1 MELFFTSRVGAQRK
15 LNFLEE
21 AMLKSLYVCATTAAL
36 ALGASNGHAMSIN
49 IGAGLKPALDA
60 TDVIQ
65 KTAVYIVE
73 GRRYCFYFDGWHG
86 AGWYRCGFAHR
97 RNLGWGGEYGWQGWS
112 YGPAA
117 KRYGHGGT
125 TVRQGKTVRQG
136 TTVREGT
143 TVRQGTTVREGTTVR
158 SRSTVR
164 EKTQGPSRNVG
175 GTTTIRRSTTGAGS
189 AGDREIKGG
198 GAPTGG
204 GKVQGGVQGG
214 PKAHAG
220 GGKAEGGAQG
230 GKGGGGEKQ

>member
-1 MELFFTSRVGAQRK
+1 
-15 LNFLEE
+15 
-21 AMLKSLYVCATTAAL
+21 
-36 ALGASNGHAMSIN
+36 MSIN
-49 IGAGLKPALDA
+49 IGAGVKPALDA

-65 KTAVYIVE
+65 KAAVYIVE

-112 YGPAA
+112 YGPAE

-125 TVRQGKTVRQG
+125 TVR
-136 TTVREGT
+136 EGS
-143 TVRQGTTVREGTTVR
+143 TVREGTTVR
-158 SRSTVR
+158 SKSTVR
-164 EKTQGPSRNVG
+164 EKTEGPSKNVG

-189 AGDREIKGG
+189 QGGGEIKGG
-198 GAPTGG
+198 AAPTGG
-204 GKVQGGVQGG
+204 GKVQGGAQGG
-214 PKAHAG
+214 TKVHDG